1 MADVLISHSTTTG
14 YKDSEAVLFVPV
26 IYGDI
31 MLSLGSPEVIKTMLA
46 DPFHWPKPDFAV
58 TLKCVKTRPGFSFQK
73 YFTDP
78 SGDPDSEMGENVVT
92 SRGDEWRF
100 HRRAVTPAFSN
111 ET

>member
-58 TLKCVKTRPGFSFQK
+58 TLKCVKTRPDFSFQSILL
-73 YFTDP
+73 TLL
-78 SGDPDSEMGENVVT
+78 GTLTVRWVRT
-92 SRGDEWRF
+92 S
-100 HRRAVTPAFSN
+100 
-111 ET
+111 